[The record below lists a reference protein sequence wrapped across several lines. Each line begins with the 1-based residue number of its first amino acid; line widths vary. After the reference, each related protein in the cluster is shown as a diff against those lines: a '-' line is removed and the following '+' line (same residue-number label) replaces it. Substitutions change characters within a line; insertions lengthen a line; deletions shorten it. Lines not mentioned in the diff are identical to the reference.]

1 MSSDNIDK
9 YSVSKEW
16 SIDLKHCQ
24 LSLYTHNTH
33 IALFLS
39 SAELQ
44 RISYGNGKTKNDKV
58 IDPWRQDAL
67 WLQSCSLH
75 TTKQIIKHR
84 Q

>member
-24 LSLYTHNTH
+24 LSLYTHNTD
-33 IALFLS
+33 IALLLS

-58 IDPWRQDAL
+58 IGPCRQDAL
-67 WLQSCSLH
+67 SLQTCSLQI
-75 TTKQIIKHR
+75 TTQIIKHR